1 MNNAIEEIKRQY
13 TYAVQPVKFFEA
25 RNNQTSQKVA
35 FDFLNNIKQNGSNP
49 FHPDVSNSE
58 KGNKLDIMS

>member
-25 RNNQTSQKVA
+25 RNNQASQKMS
-35 FDFLNNIKQNGSNP
+35 FSFLENIKPNGNNP
-49 FHPDVSNSE
+49 YHPNVTNSG
-58 KGNKLDIMS
+58 KGGRLDIMG

>member
-25 RNNQTSQKVA
+25 RNNQNSQKVA
-35 FDFLNNIKQNGSNP
+35 
-49 FHPDVSNSE
+49 
-58 KGNKLDIMS
+58 LDRKSVV